1 MNIDEMR
8 FYITDALGRPIDL
21 NGIDWFMTLIIRST
35 IKTCDK
41 TLLDNIVKKLK
52 TIKSYKAKIDDVSTL
67 T

>member
-1 MNIDEMR
+1 MKVDPCSYERN
-8 FYITDALGRPIDL
+8 
-21 NGIDWFMTLIIRST
+21 FMQLHKDFT